1 MVKNVVFDFGK
12 VLVNYDF
19 PMFVASIFKDDVDGC
34 KAFLEMI
41 CNEENVARY
50 DKGDQPF
57 EEIIREWKIEY
68 PYWEKQLDEFY
79 VRHIDVVLGEI
90 PGMRELITRL
100 QAAGYGVYGLTN
112 WSNVV
117 YQVIRKFDILR
128 MMDGTVIS
136 SEEKLIKPDAAIY
149 KVLFNR
155 FNLNPEECVFV
166 DDRIANVEGARRVGM
181 PAIQFMNAVQ
191 LEAELAEFIQIP

>member
-19 PMFVASIFKDDVDGC
+19 PMFVASIFKDDIDGC

-41 CNEENVARY
+41 CNEKNVARY
-50 DKGDQPF
+50 DKGDQSF
-57 EEIIREWKIEY
+57 EEIIADWKVEY
-68 PYWEKQLDEFY
+68 PYWKDQLEEFC

-90 PGMRELITRL
+90 PGMRDLITRL
-100 QAAGYGVYGLTN
+100 KAAGYGVYGLTN

-136 SEEKLIKPDAAIY
+136 SEEKLIKPDPAIY
-149 KVLFNR
+149 KVLFER
-155 FNLNPEECVFV
+155 FNLKPEECVFV
-166 DDRIANVEGARRVGM
+166 DDKLANVEGARKVGM
-181 PAIQFMNAVQ
+181 PAIQFLNAKQ
-191 LEAELAEFIQIP
+191 LESELGLYIKL